1 MKAKDQVSF
10 YDAISFMEI
19 DSLEKIRE
27 ILLTKKMT
35 DNNISKLNLV
45 DVAIEEKHRRKGYM
59 EKLWG
64 DEYEA
69 EKELQN
75 SQYYRGLI

>member
-10 YDAISFMEI
+10 YDAIWSMEI

-35 DNNISKLNLV
+35 DNNLDKLNLV
-45 DVAIEEKHRRKGYM
+45 DVAIEEKHRRREYM
-59 EKLWG
+59 SKL
-64 DEYEA
+64 
-69 EKELQN
+69 
-75 SQYYRGLI
+75 